1 VTEPDVSREMG
12 RHTTK
17 TLKRRYDLRGDM
29 SADRS
34 VLRQAIE
41 RGERDGGAIEF
52 KERLTREV
60 HLADGRK
67 ESLAAQLRHRV
78 LSGDG
83 EATYVVGVTDDGGIA
98 GIPPERFSETMDV
111 LSLLAEE
118 ADAHIHDVETWG
130 VTADETA
137 DDRRSVEAAGD
148 PGAVHRDDGDDRGLV
163 GIATIREGSV
173 LETDDAHVVVGTA
186 GHVDHGKST
195 LVGSLVTGQADDG
208 QGGTRGFLDVQPHEI
223 ERGLSADLS
232 YAVYGFDDGDPVRMD
247 NPHRKQDRARI
258 VEEADRLVSF
268 VDTVGHEPWLRTTI
282 RGLVGQ
288 RIDYGLLVVAADD
301 GPTRT
306 TREHLGIL
314 LATELPTIVAVTKT
328 DLVSEERIEEVSRE
342 IESLLRD
349 VDRTPLSVERHGVAT
364 ALDEIGESVVPIV
377 RTSAV
382 SGDGLGNLDTLFAS
396 LPKRSTPDREEFR
409 MYVDRSYDV
418 KGVGAV
424 ASGTVNSG
432 AVETGDELLVG
443 PMADGS
449 FREVEVRSIE
459 MHYHRVDRA
468 TAGRIV
474 GIALK
479 GIPESSLERGMV
491 LLPRTADPE
500 PVREFEAEVVVLNHP
515 TRIQSGYEPVVHL
528 ETASEAAEFTPED
541 GRLLPG
547 DTGRTRVRFKFR
559 PYLVEEGQRFVFREG
574 SSKGVGTVT
583 GVGAGSEPAPADD

>member
-1 VTEPDVSREMG
+1 
-12 RHTTK
+12 
-17 TLKRRYDLRGDM
+17 M

-34 VLRQAIE
+34 ALRRALE

-60 HLADGRK
+60 HLTDGRM
-67 ESLAAQLRHRV
+67 ESLVAQLRHRV

-83 EATYVVGVTDDGGIA
+83 EATYVVGVTDDGGLA
-98 GIPPERFSETMDV
+98 GIAPEAFSETMDV

-118 ADAHIHDVETWG
+118 ADAHIADVETWSAG
-130 VTADETA
+130 ADGEG
-137 DDRRSVEAAGD
+137 DAA
-148 PGAVHRDDGDDRGLV
+148 GLV
-163 GIATIREGSV
+163 GLATVREGGMFA
-173 LETDDAHVVVGTA
+173 TDDDHLVVGTA

-208 QGGTRGFLDVQPHEI
+208 QGGTRGFLDVQPHEV

-232 YAVYGFDDGDPVRMD
+232 YAVYGFAEDTADPVRMD
-247 NPHRKQDRARI
+247 NPHRKSDRARI

-288 RIDYGLLVVAADD
+288 KLDYGLLVVAADD
-301 GPTRT
+301 GPTAT

-314 LATELPTIVAVTKT
+314 LATELPTIVAITKADAVTDDRLAT
-328 DLVSEERIEEVSRE
+328 VEREV
-342 IESLLRD
+342 ESTLRD
-349 VDRTPLSVERHGVAT
+349 VGETPLPVDRYGVDT
-364 ALDEIGESVVPIV
+364 AVAEVGDGVVPV
-377 RTSAV
+377 LHTSAV
-382 SGDGLGNLDTLFAS
+382 EQTGLDTLDRLFET
-396 LPKRSTPDREEFR
+396 LPKRATPEREAFR
-409 MYVDRSYDV
+409 MYIDRSYKV
-418 KGVGAV
+418 TGVGAV

-432 AVETGDELLVG
+432 VVEAGDELLLG

-479 GIPESSLERGMV
+479 GVDEEDIERGMALV
-491 LLPRTADPE
+491 PRDADPR
-500 PVREFEAEVVVLNHP
+500 PVRSFEAEVMVLNHP
-515 TRIQSGYEPVVHL
+515 TRIQPGYEPVVHL
-528 ETASEAAEFTPED
+528 ETLSEAAVFSPAE

-559 PYLVEEGQRFVFREG
+559 PYLIEAGQRFVFREG
-574 SSKGVGTVT
+574 SSKGVGTVRA
-583 GVGAGSEPAPADD
+583 VEPTE